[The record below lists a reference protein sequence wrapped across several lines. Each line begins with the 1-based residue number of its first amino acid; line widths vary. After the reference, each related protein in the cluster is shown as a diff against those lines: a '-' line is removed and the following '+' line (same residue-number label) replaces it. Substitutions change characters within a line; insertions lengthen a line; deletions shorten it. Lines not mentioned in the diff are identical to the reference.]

1 MRGLALMRSASEVR
15 DDQLLIDAR
24 LARELLDALGL
35 KRVNGGGTGRWDR
48 AVGPGG
54 GTGDLGGG
62 RLEQPRQWPGAQCG
76 AGFPLW
82 EC

>member
-1 MRGLALMRSASEVR
+1 MRSASEVR

-35 KRVNGGGTGRWDR
+35 KRVNGGGTGWWDR

-54 GTGDLGGG
+54 GTGRWDRAVG
-62 RLEQPRQWPGAQCG
+62 PAT
-76 AGFPLW
+76 
-82 EC
+82 